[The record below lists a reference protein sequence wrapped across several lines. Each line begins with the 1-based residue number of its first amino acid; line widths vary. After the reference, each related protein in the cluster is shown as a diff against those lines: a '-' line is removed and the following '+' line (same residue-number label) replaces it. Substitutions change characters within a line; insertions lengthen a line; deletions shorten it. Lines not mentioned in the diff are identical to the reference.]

1 MNHYAEEIHSKRVNH
16 YKKETQWH
24 EVFQADKKTYILKA
38 HRMNIAIPNELSK
51 PSEKR
56 KPETRSAP
64 NESSSPSEI
73 SEPLMERKTRKCK
86 RPMSVKK
93 SIYKE

>member
-73 SEPLMERKTRKCK
+73 SEPSMK
-86 RPMSVKK
+86 RRPGYASVPCQLKK
-93 SIYKE
+93 SI